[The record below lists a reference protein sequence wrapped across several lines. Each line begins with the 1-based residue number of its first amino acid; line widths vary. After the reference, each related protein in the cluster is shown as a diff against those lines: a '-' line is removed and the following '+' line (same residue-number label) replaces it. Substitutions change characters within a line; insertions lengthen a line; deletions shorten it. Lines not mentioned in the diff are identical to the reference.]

1 MSLLT
6 AEDGNPTASQWAN
19 ATMKQLRKGDKFFTP
34 FTQFKAV
41 FDTQGVTLDVR
52 LREINNLILN

>member
-1 MSLLT
+1 
-6 AEDGNPTASQWAN
+6 
-19 ATMKQLRKGDKFFTP
+19 MKQLRKGDKFFTP